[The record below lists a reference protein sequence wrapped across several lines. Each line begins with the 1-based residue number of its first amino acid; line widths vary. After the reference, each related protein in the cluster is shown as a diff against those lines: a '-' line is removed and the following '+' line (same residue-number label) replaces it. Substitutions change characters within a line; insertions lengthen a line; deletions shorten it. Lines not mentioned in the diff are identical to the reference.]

1 MSRQQATLCLMLVRA
16 SAFLLQSAQRNVV
29 EVLETRNGVA
39 FGTWSAP
46 QFCPSSFY
54 AVGYK
59 LKTEGEQQ
67 RGDDTALN
75 GVMLLCENLDGV
87 SGGEITSG
95 VGLWGT
101 WFPWT
106 RCRRDV
112 KNYLEV
118 MVQFNFR
125 AEQDQGGGDDTAGN
139 DIQFRCNFFETR
151 TTGEILIAQGGM
163 PWGNW
168 EWSNQCPPNSAI
180 CGIQTKIES
189 SQGGG
194 DDTSLA
200 DIKMF
205 CCYD

>member
-1 MSRQQATLCLMLVRA
+1 MARSTDPW
-16 SAFLLQSAQRNVV
+16 SKTGAFLLQSAQRHVV

-39 FGTWSAP
+39 FGTWSEP

-54 AVGYK
+54 AVRYK

-75 GVMLLCENLDGV
+75 GVMLMCENLDGV

-106 RCRRDV
+106 RCRRD
-112 KNYLEV
+112 
-118 MVQFNFR
+118 
-125 AEQDQGGGDDTAGN
+125 GGGDDTAGN

-163 PWGNW
+163 PWGDW
-168 EWSNQCPPNSAI
+168 EWSNQRPPNSAI